1 MGSRSTP
8 SGVRTLIDGSRV
20 KIGTI
25 GVLSMVGATI
35 EAVFLVGIA
44 RVAFALAEDDDRI
57 DLPFGIDASLG
68 AVLWGLLCLVVA
80 RVALALW
87 LLVVQSA
94 LVASIVARVRLDLAS
109 AFFRASWSVQHGQ
122 RAGRLE
128 QLLTTFIGQGAV
140 LIGSLSQVV
149 VMSASI
155 AALVITAV
163 ALDPLAATVVIAVVV
178 TLGLA
183 LRPLRKSVRQ
193 QATVST
199 ESTMEF
205 ATLLSEVSELGME
218 MHVFDV
224 QDVTERRVGSAIER
238 DAQVGRRLSVRRG
251 MISHVYTAVAYS
263 AIVLVLALVLA
274 SSEANIQSVGTIVL
288 VLIRTLSYGQSLQA
302 ALASMESAAPFL
314 DELDAELLLL
324 RSAAVVDDGVP
335 INTVGTLRLEA
346 VSFEYETAVPVLN
359 EVSATINP
367 REVIGIIGPSGGGKS
382 TLVQLLLGLR
392 SPTSGRVTADGLDIS
407 ELSKHDWWSRVTFVP
422 QQAHLFGGSVADNIR
437 FFRDGIDDDA
447 VVAAARRANLAPD
460 AENWPGGYDRQVGD
474 RGKQLSGGQQ
484 QRVVIARALASEPD
498 VLILDEPTSALDV
511 ASEALVRSTLDQL
524 RSEMTVIVIAHRLS
538 TLSIC
543 DRIMVIQDGHLR
555 AFDTPEALERD
566 DEFFREALVLSGLR

>member
-302 ALASMESAAPFL
+302 ALASRARSWAGAP
-314 DELDAELLLL
+314 
-324 RSAAVVDDGVP
+324 
-335 INTVGTLRLEA
+335 
-346 VSFEYETAVPVLN
+346 
-359 EVSATINP
+359 P
-367 REVIGIIGPSGGGKS
+367 R
-382 TLVQLLLGLR
+382 
-392 SPTSGRVTADGLDIS
+392 
-407 ELSKHDWWSRVTFVP
+407 
-422 QQAHLFGGSVADNIR
+422 
-437 FFRDGIDDDA
+437 
-447 VVAAARRANLAPD
+447 
-460 AENWPGGYDRQVGD
+460 
-474 RGKQLSGGQQ
+474 
-484 QRVVIARALASEPD
+484 
-498 VLILDEPTSALDV
+498 
-511 ASEALVRSTLDQL
+511 
-524 RSEMTVIVIAHRLS
+524 
-538 TLSIC
+538 
-543 DRIMVIQDGHLR
+543 
-555 AFDTPEALERD
+555 
-566 DEFFREALVLSGLR
+566 